1 MTAPRSTNYNLNI
14 QYQVTKTTVA
24 TIGYVGNVARH
35 LEGAYNLNPAGIAPG
50 TNQAAVNMGCTSDFF
65 LGDCTGGATFQQG
78 AATNVIGQIGEQ
90 VTDFSSNYNS
100 LQASITRHFSN
111 GLSFQAAYTWSRYFD
126 YTSNLENSS
135 FNGPGVNNYSVAG
148 LYGPSAND
156 APQRLVVNYVYTLP
170 FYKLGHHFK
179 RLTDDWRLS
188 GITTF
193 QHGFPVAVFSLG
205 YNDLQWSYPDAY
217 YAPPDKAELTGT
229 PIDVNHNPRNNT
241 IGGLQ
246 NYWINP
252 AAFTIPANGTI
263 GNSNRNPFY
272 GPGLNYW
279 DMALSK
285 GIYFTETKFFE
296 MRLETFDT
304 FNHANF
310 AFPDANVGDPNF
322 GRILG
327 AASISTNGDGRV
339 VQLGGKIY
347 F

>member
-1 MTAPRSTNYNLNI
+1 
-14 QYQVTKTTVA
+14 
-24 TIGYVGNVARH
+24 
-35 LEGAYNLNPAGIAPG
+35 
-50 TNQAAVNMGCTSDFF
+50 
-65 LGDCTGGATFQQG
+65 
-78 AATNVIGQIGEQ
+78 
-90 VTDFSSNYNS
+90 
-100 LQASITRHFSN
+100 
-111 GLSFQAAYTWSRYFD
+111 LSFQAAYTWSRYFD

-135 FNGPGVNNYSVAG
+135 FNGPGLNNFSIADN
-148 LYGPSAND
+148 YGPSAND

-170 FYKLGHHFK
+170 FYKLGHHL
-179 RLTDDWRLS
+179 RRVTDDWRLS

-193 QHGFPVAVFSLG
+193 QHGFPVQVFSEG

-217 YAPPDKAELTGT
+217 YAAPDKAQLTGA

-241 IGGLQ
+241 NASTGLP
-246 NYWINP
+246 NYWVNP
-252 AAFTIPANGTI
+252 AAFAIPNPGTI

-285 GIYFTETKFFE
+285 GIHFTESKFVE
-296 MRLETFDT
+296 LRLETFDT

-310 AFPDANVGDPNF
+310 AQPDATVGDPNF
-322 GRILG
+322 GRVLG
-327 AASISTNGDGRV
+327 VAQISTNGDGRV